1 MELSGIELHY
11 LVNKISSKIT
21 SSYYVSNISSIT
33 KNSILLKL
41 HHPTES
47 DINLIVST
55 KGIWITS
62 KKYKQMEDNQLLS
75 ILSREI
81 ERAKINS
88 VSQPGSERIFFLHFI
103 NKDNKER
110 KLVIEIFGKGNII
123 LCDESMKI
131 LWILNPVEVRHR
143 ILKTGLEYVLP
154 PNRGEDVFQI
164 TLEGMKKSRQTQ
176 PENTDLVRWLAKCT
190 SLPRKYVEEILL
202 HSGISAKYA
211 NNLSDNDV
219 QIIYDKTK
227 EITSKVID
235 ETNHEPS
242 IMVDKLGLAIDASP
256 IVMSGDSNTK
266 KVESYMDGIDQV
278 LSNEIISIGRSLKT
292 EETDR
297 KILELEHDLEE
308 QNKAKTQV
316 ITRSQNLRRVAHELM
331 NLSSMGIEDM
341 NDSTVRNLLENND
354 SEIVKENGIT
364 YLNIENER
372 IKFESSIPKFSSL
385 LFSRAKE
392 LERGAINIDKASE
405 ELRLRV
411 EKLQNQT
418 QKIHEKI
425 QFSKLE
431 SKQWYERYRW
441 FVTSDGY
448 LVIGGRDASSNSAII
463 RKYMTDNDI
472 IFHAEIHGS
481 PFFLV
486 KNVNNQEKQ
495 DSGYVEEAAQAT
507 VSFSRAWKDGL
518 SSGDAYWVFP
528 NQVKKGAPTGQFL
541 PKGSFVI
548 EGKRNFCRGIELKLS
563 IGLVQIEKKYSI
575 VCGPLNAVRKRS
587 LVFTSLLPGGTDSMN
602 LAKKV
607 KSEFVRAISE
617 FDQSLAEYCKKIS
630 LDEFIRMLPTGQSKI
645 ERAERGQAINDTINE
660 SMESS

>member
-75 ILSREI
+75 ILGREI

-110 KLVIEIFGKGNII
+110 KLVVEIFGKGNII

-176 PENTDLVRWLAKCT
+176 PENTDLVRWLSKCT

-256 IVMSGDSNTK
+256 IVMSGESNTK

-495 DSGYVEEAAQAT
+495 DSSYVEEAAQAT

-630 LDEFIRMLPTGQSKI
+630 LDEFIRMLPTGQSKL

-660 SMESS
+660 SMESG

>member
-308 QNKAKTQV
+308 QNKAKAQV
-316 ITRSQNLRRVAHELM
+316 ITRSQNLRRVAHQLM
-331 NLSSMGIEDM
+331 NLSSIGVEDM
-341 NDSTVRNLLENND
+341 NDNTVRSLLENND

-372 IKFESSIPKFSSL
+372 IKFESSIPKSSSL

>member
-256 IVMSGDSNTK
+256 IVMSGESNTK

-645 ERAERGQAINDTINE
+645 ERAERGQAMNDTINE

>member
-62 KKYKQMEDNQLLS
+62 KKYKQMEENQLLS

-110 KLVIEIFGKGNII
+110 KLVVEIFGKGNII

-164 TLEGMKKSRQTQ
+164 SLEGMKKSRDTQ

-190 SLPRKYVEEILL
+190 SLPRKYIEEILL

-219 QIIYDKTK
+219 HDIYYKTK

-256 IVMSGDSNTK
+256 IVMSGDSNAK

-331 NLSSMGIEDM
+331 NLSSMGVEDM
-341 NDSTVRNLLENND
+341 TDSTVRSLLENND

-372 IKFESSIPKFSSL
+372 IKFESSIPKSSSL

-463 RKYMTDNDI
+463 RKYMTENDI

-486 KNVNNQEKQ
+486 KNVNNQENQ
-495 DSGYVEEAAQAT
+495 DSSYVKEAAQAT

-587 LVFTSLLPGGTDSMN
+587 LVFTSLLPGGTDPMN

-645 ERAERGQAINDTINE
+645 ERAERGQAINDIINE
-660 SMESS
+660 

>member
-62 KKYKQMEDNQLLS
+62 KKYKQMEENQLLS

-110 KLVIEIFGKGNII
+110 KLVVEIFGKGNII

-164 TLEGMKKSRQTQ
+164 SLEGMKKSRDMQ

-202 HSGISAKYA
+202 HSGNSAKYA

-219 QIIYDKTK
+219 HDIYYKTK
-227 EITSKVID
+227 EITRKVID

-256 IVMSGDSNTK
+256 IIMSGGSNAK

-331 NLSSMGIEDM
+331 NLSSRGVEDM
-341 NDSTVRNLLENND
+341 YDSTVRSLLENND
-354 SEIVKENGIT
+354 SKIVKENGIT

-372 IKFESSIPKFSSL
+372 IKFESSIPKSSSL

-463 RKYMTDNDI
+463 RKYMTENDI

-495 DSGYVEEAAQAT
+495 DSSYVEEAAQAT

-587 LVFTSLLPGGTDSMN
+587 LVFTSLLPGGTDPMN

-645 ERAERGQAINDTINE
+645 ERAERGQAINNTINE
-660 SMESS
+660 

>member
-62 KKYKQMEDNQLLS
+62 KKYKQMEENQLLS

-164 TLEGMKKSRQTQ
+164 SLEGMKKSRDTQ

-256 IVMSGDSNTK
+256 IVMSGDSNAK

-495 DSGYVEEAAQAT
+495 DSSYVEEAAQAT

>member
-62 KKYKQMEDNQLLS
+62 KKYKQMEENQLLS

-110 KLVIEIFGKGNII
+110 KLVVEIFGKGNII

-164 TLEGMKKSRQTQ
+164 SLEGMKKSRDSQ

-202 HSGISAKYA
+202 HSGNSAKYA

-219 QIIYDKTK
+219 RDIYYKTK
-227 EITSKVID
+227 EITRKVID

-256 IVMSGDSNTK
+256 IVMSGGSNAK

-331 NLSSMGIEDM
+331 NLSSRGVEDM
-341 NDSTVRNLLENND
+341 YDSTVRSLLENND
-354 SEIVKENGIT
+354 SKIVKENGIT

-372 IKFESSIPKFSSL
+372 IKFESSIPKSSSL

-463 RKYMTDNDI
+463 RKYMTENDI

-495 DSGYVEEAAQAT
+495 DSSYVEEAAQAT

-587 LVFTSLLPGGTDSMN
+587 LVFTSLLPGGTDPMN

-645 ERAERGQAINDTINE
+645 ERAERGQAINNTINE
-660 SMESS
+660 

>member
-75 ILSREI
+75 ILGREI

-548 EGKRNFCRGIELKLS
+548 EGKRNFCRSIELKLS

>member
-21 SSYYVSNISSIT
+21 SSYYVSNIGSIT

-62 KKYKQMEDNQLLS
+62 KKYKQMEENQLLS

-154 PNRGEDVFQI
+154 PNRGEDVFQV

-176 PENTDLVRWLAKCT
+176 PENTDLVRWLSKCT

-202 HSGISAKYA
+202 HSGISTKYA

-219 QIIYDKTK
+219 QIIYDNTK

-242 IMVDKLGLAIDASP
+242 IIVDKLGLAIDASP
-256 IVMSGDSNTK
+256 IVMSGDSNAK

-308 QNKAKTQV
+308 QNRAKTQV

-331 NLSSMGIEDM
+331 NLSSMGIVDM
-341 NDSTVRNLLENND
+341 NDSAVRSLLENND
-354 SEIVKENGIT
+354 SNIVMENGIT

-372 IKFESSIPKFSSL
+372 IKFESSIPKSSSL

-463 RKYMTDNDI
+463 RKYMTENDI

-495 DSGYVEEAAQAT
+495 NSGYVEETAQAT
-507 VSFSRAWKDGL
+507 ISFSRAWKDGL

-587 LVFTSLLPGGTDSMN
+587 LVFASLLPGGTDQMN
-602 LAKKV
+602 LAKRV

-617 FDQSLAEYCKKIS
+617 FDQSLAEFCKKIS
-630 LDEFIRMLPTGQSKI
+630 LDEFIRMLPPGQSKI
-645 ERAERGQAINDTINE
+645 ERAERGQAINDIIKE
-660 SMESS
+660 

>member
-62 KKYKQMEDNQLLS
+62 KKYKQMEENQLLS

-154 PNRGEDVFQI
+154 PNRGEDVFQV

-176 PENTDLVRWLAKCT
+176 PENTDLVRWLSKCT

-202 HSGISAKYA
+202 HSGISTKYA

-219 QIIYDKTK
+219 QIIYDNTK

-242 IMVDKLGLAIDASP
+242 IIVDKLGLAIDASP
-256 IVMSGDSNTK
+256 IVMSGDSNAK

-308 QNKAKTQV
+308 QNRAKTQV

-331 NLSSMGIEDM
+331 NLSSMGIVDM
-341 NDSTVRNLLENND
+341 NDSAVRSLLENND
-354 SEIVKENGIT
+354 SNIGMENGIT

-372 IKFESSIPKFSSL
+372 IKFESSIPKSSSL

-463 RKYMTDNDI
+463 RKYMTENDI

-495 DSGYVEEAAQAT
+495 NSGYVEETAQAT
-507 VSFSRAWKDGL
+507 ISFSRAWKDGL

-587 LVFTSLLPGGTDSMN
+587 LVFASLLPGGTDQMN
-602 LAKKV
+602 LAKRV

-617 FDQSLAEYCKKIS
+617 FDQSLAEFCKKIS
-630 LDEFIRMLPTGQSKI
+630 LDEFIRMLPPGQSKI
-645 ERAERGQAINDTINE
+645 ERAERGQAINDIIKE
-660 SMESS
+660 

>member
-75 ILSREI
+75 ILGREI

-164 TLEGMKKSRQTQ
+164 SLEGMKKSRDTQ

-507 VSFSRAWKDGL
+507 ISFSRAWKDGL

>member
-41 HHPTES
+41 HHPTDS

-62 KKYKQMEDNQLLS
+62 KKYKQMEEHQLLS

-103 NKDNKER
+103 SKDNKER
-110 KLVIEIFGKGNII
+110 KLVVEIFGKGNII

-164 TLEGMKKSRQTQ
+164 SLEGMKKSRDTQ
-176 PENTDLVRWLAKCT
+176 PENTDLVRWLAKST

-211 NNLSDNDV
+211 NYLSDNDV
-219 QIIYDKTK
+219 EIIYDKTK

-242 IMVDKLGLAIDASP
+242 IIVDKLGLAIDASP
-256 IVMSGDSNTK
+256 IVMSGDSNAK

-331 NLSSMGIEDM
+331 NLSSMGIVDM
-341 NDSTVRNLLENND
+341 NDSAVRSLLENND
-354 SEIVKENGIT
+354 SNIVMENGIT

-463 RKYMTDNDI
+463 RKYMTENDI

-495 DSGYVEEAAQAT
+495 NSGYVEETAQAT
-507 VSFSRAWKDGL
+507 ISFSRAWKDGL

-587 LVFTSLLPGGTDSMN
+587 LVFASLLPGGTDPMN

-645 ERAERGQAINDTINE
+645 ERAERGQAINDIIKE
-660 SMESS
+660 GMKSS

>member
-62 KKYKQMEDNQLLS
+62 KKYKQMEENQLLS

-110 KLVIEIFGKGNII
+110 KLVVEIFGKGNII

-164 TLEGMKKSRQTQ
+164 SLEGMKKSRDMQ

-202 HSGISAKYA
+202 HSGNSAKYA

-219 QIIYDKTK
+219 RDIYYKTK
-227 EITSKVID
+227 EITRKVID

-256 IVMSGDSNTK
+256 IGMSGGSNAK

-331 NLSSMGIEDM
+331 NLSSRGVEDM
-341 NDSTVRNLLENND
+341 YDSTVRSLLENND
-354 SEIVKENGIT
+354 SKIVKENGIT

-372 IKFESSIPKFSSL
+372 IKFESSIPKSSSL

-463 RKYMTDNDI
+463 RKYMTENDI

-495 DSGYVEEAAQAT
+495 DSSYVEEAAQAT

-587 LVFTSLLPGGTDSMN
+587 LVFTSLLPGGTDPMN

-645 ERAERGQAINDTINE
+645 ERAERGQAINNTINE
-660 SMESS
+660 

>member
-131 LWILNPVEVRHR
+131 LWILNIVEVRHR

-256 IVMSGDSNTK
+256 IVMSGESNTK

-495 DSGYVEEAAQAT
+495 DSSYVEEAAQAT

-630 LDEFIRMLPTGQSKI
+630 LDEFIRMLPTGQSKL

-660 SMESS
+660 SMESG

>member
-62 KKYKQMEDNQLLS
+62 KKYKQMEENQLLS

-164 TLEGMKKSRQTQ
+164 SLEGMKKSRDTQ

-256 IVMSGDSNTK
+256 IVMSGDSNAK

-341 NDSTVRNLLENND
+341 NDSTVRSLLENND

-372 IKFESSIPKFSSL
+372 IKFESSIPKSSSL

-463 RKYMTDNDI
+463 RKYMTENDI

-495 DSGYVEEAAQAT
+495 DSSYVEEAAQAT

-645 ERAERGQAINDTINE
+645 ERAERGQAINDIINE
-660 SMESS
+660 SMKSS

>member
-164 TLEGMKKSRQTQ
+164 SLEGMKKSRDTQ

-630 LDEFIRMLPTGQSKI
+630 LDEFIRMLPTGQSKL

-660 SMESS
+660 SMESG